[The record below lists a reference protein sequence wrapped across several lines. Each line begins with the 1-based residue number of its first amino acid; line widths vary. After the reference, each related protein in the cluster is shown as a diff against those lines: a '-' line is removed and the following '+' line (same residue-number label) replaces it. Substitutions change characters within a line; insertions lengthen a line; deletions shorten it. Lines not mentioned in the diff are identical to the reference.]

1 MTWRLPK
8 LEDEIDF
15 LSKFLPM
22 WIYLAATVTVSLQCV
37 IFFASQLGDVYLAAL
52 GAASMIQSSTL
63 FTFMQGYT
71 SVMDVY
77 GPQLVGRGGKGKLGK
92 RTVKVLLQGTFTF
105 VLIIDYAT
113 VDRTH
118 ICSETVPYSGW

>member
-1 MTWRLPK
+1 
-8 LEDEIDF
+8 
-15 LSKFLPM
+15 
-22 WIYLAATVTVSLQCV
+22 
-37 IFFASQLGDVYLAAL
+37 
-52 GAASMIQSSTL
+52 
-63 FTFMQGYT
+63 
-71 SVMDVY
+71 MDVY